1 MLPKWTKK
9 DPWGISPER
18 NFVGKKKSKN
28 ELTHKKAVLIESM
41 KVAENCVD
49 EGNAELP

>member
-18 NFVGKKKSKN
+18 NFESMKV
-28 ELTHKKAVLIESM
+28 AVLIESM